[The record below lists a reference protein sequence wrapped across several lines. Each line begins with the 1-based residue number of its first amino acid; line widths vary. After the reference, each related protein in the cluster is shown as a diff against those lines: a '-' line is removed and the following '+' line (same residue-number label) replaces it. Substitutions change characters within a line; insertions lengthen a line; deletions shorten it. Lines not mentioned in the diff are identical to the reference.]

1 MNGILSA
8 TTRSRRL
15 RLVAFVSLGLA
26 WLLTLGGGR
35 LDAATIKGHVHS
47 FPTNMSHQQKVDLQ
61 EFLVGG
67 PAHWAVT
74 RAPQFPSGLSITN
87 PNGTLKNN
95 SLVNFLFWDR
105 QHDPIFFDRHH
116 PRIATLLQSLTKT
129 TRAAQMLQV
138 PATISQPPHSSAF
151 MVLIPPTTDPSAGKG
166 SVTVS
171 ATAAGSASASASG
184 SNATAEGL
192 VAPSPVPEPSS
203 VISTLALFGVASGW
217 YRLRSCRTKAAA

>member
-1 MNGILSA
+1 MNEILSA

-26 WLLTLGGGR
+26 GPLVLGGGR

-47 FPTNMSHQQKVDLQ
+47 FPTNMSHQRRVDLQ

-74 RAPQFPSGLSITN
+74 RSPQFPAGLSITN
-87 PNGTLKNN
+87 PNGTLKSN

-105 QHDPIFFDRHH
+105 QHAPALFDHRH
-116 PRIATLLQSLTKT
+116 PRIAPLLQSLTKT
-129 TRAAQMLQV
+129 TNAAQMLQV
-138 PATISQPPHSSAF
+138 PATISQSSHSSAF
-151 MVLIPPTTDPSAGKG
+151 MVLVPPTSDPSAGKG

-171 ATAAGSASASASG
+171 AAQSASASG
-184 SNATAEGL
+184 SNATAEEL

-203 VISTLALFGVASGW
+203 VISTLALFGLASGW
-217 YRLRSCRTKAAA
+217 YRLRSCRTKVAS

>member
-1 MNGILSA
+1 MTGIRSA

-15 RLVAFVSLGLA
+15 RLVASVSLGLA

-35 LDAATIKGHVHS
+35 LDAAKIKGHVHS
-47 FPTNMSHQQKVDLQ
+47 FPTNMSHQQRVDLQ
-61 EFLVGG
+61 EFLSGG

-74 RAPQFPSGLSITN
+74 RPPQFPAGLSITN

-105 QHDPIFFDRHH
+105 QHDPVRFDHLH
-116 PRIATLLQSLTKT
+116 PRIAPLIHSLTKT
-129 TRAAQMLQV
+129 TSAAQMLQI
-138 PATISQPPHSSAF
+138 PATISQPSHSSAF
-151 MVLIPPTTDPSAGKG
+151 MVLIPPTSDPSAGKG

-171 ATAAGSASASASG
+171 AAGSASTSASG

-203 VISTLALFGVASGW
+203 VISTLALFGLASGW